1 MDAEQSKM
9 AQRVLIVDDEIS
21 IREPIQSYL
30 EMTGY
35 ACFTSDSGER
45 AIELLRTEPVDAV
58 ITDIE
63 LPGISGLEL
72 TSLIKANHDTEV
84 IVMTGY
90 AQTYSYTQA
99 IRMGASDFIF
109 KPIRL
114 EELAL
119 RLKRVLRERDM
130 TRECRLMVDKLRQL
144 SITDDLTG
152 LYNSR
157 HFFGQLAAE
166 ADRAV
171 RYERDLA
178 LVMFDLDH
186 FKIYNDAY
194 GHEEG
199 NRVLICFGKIIRKHL
214 RSADSGY
221 RYGGEEFTM
230 ILPETGLLAA
240 ESVAVRI
247 QHALSEQL
255 FFTDSG
261 KTASITVSGGI
272 TQYVPQENLT
282 DFIQRADRAMYMSK
296 QAGRNRVTVL
306 PAFSKIS

>member
-1 MDAEQSKM
+1 M
-9 AQRVLIVDDEIS
+9 AQRVLIVDDEVS

-35 ACFTSDSGER
+35 TCFTADSGER
-45 AIELLRTEPVDAV
+45 AVELLKTEPVDAV
-58 ITDIE
+58 ITDIV

-72 TSLIKANHDTEV
+72 TSLVKANYDTEV
-84 IVMTGY
+84 IVMTGHS
-90 AQTYSYTQA
+90 QTYSYTQA
-99 IRMGASDFIF
+99 VHMGASDFIF
-109 KPIRL
+109 KPVRL

-130 TRECRLMVDKLRQL
+130 ARDCRLMVDRLRQL
-144 SITDDLTG
+144 AITDDLTG
-152 LYNSR
+152 LFNSR

-186 FKIYNDAY
+186 FKIYNDTF

-199 NRVLICFGKIIRKHL
+199 NRVLIRFGKIIKRHL

-221 RYGGEEFTM
+221 RYGGEEFTL
-230 ILPETGLLAA
+230 ILPETDVFAA

-247 QHALSEQL
+247 QHAMSEQQ

-261 KTASITVSGGI
+261 RTASITVSGGVA
-272 TQYVPQENLT
+272 QYVPQENLT

-296 QAGRNRVTVL
+296 QGGRNRVTVL
-306 PAFSKIS
+306 PPFSKNS

>member
-1 MDAEQSKM
+1 M
-9 AQRVLIVDDEIS
+9 AQRVLIVDDEVG

-35 ACFTSDSGER
+35 TCFTADSGER
-45 AIELLRTEPVDAV
+45 AVELLKTEPVDAV
-58 ITDIE
+58 ITDIV

-72 TSLIKANHDTEV
+72 TSLIKANYDAAV

-99 IRMGASDFIF
+99 VHMGASDFVF
-109 KPIRL
+109 KPVRL

-130 TRECRLMVDKLRQL
+130 ARDCRLMVDRLRQL
-144 SITDDLTG
+144 AITDDLTG
-152 LYNSR
+152 LFNSR
-157 HFFGQLAAE
+157 HFFSQLAAE

-171 RYERDLA
+171 RYERNLA

-186 FKIYNDAY
+186 FKIYNDTY

-199 NRVLICFGKIIRKHL
+199 NRVLIRFGKIIKGHL

-221 RYGGEEFTM
+221 RYGGEEFTL
-230 ILPETGLLAA
+230 ILPETGVLAA

-247 QHALSEQL
+247 QHAMSEQR

-261 KTASITVSGGI
+261 KTASITVSGGV

-282 DFIQRADRAMYMSK
+282 DFIQRADRAMYQSK
-296 QAGRNRVTVL
+296 QDGRNRVTVL
-306 PAFSKIS
+306 PPFSKNS